1 MSSPRGGAAAGVAAA
16 LCVLLLPSTA
26 AAHPQAD
33 GAPGSAAPSY
43 RPAEGAVPVTGAAR
57 SVDGP
62 EMERAKIYSDTIAPG
77 QKKYYRV
84 RLDDTSN
91 AFVSTVLAP
100 PPGSR
105 SGILD
110 GIQVSLTSTDG
121 RPCSSSP
128 AVYFGGETARPIA
141 GYASRHIGDDS
152 SSPCQE
158 AGDYL
163 YTVAWAGT
171 KAGGGEK
178 WPIELRYMAEPGLK
192 PGADEPEVPTG
203 WSSKAPSPSGGAAQK
218 VSGGTGFND
227 AAAVDDGAWRDD
239 IQPGESRFYKVPVA
253 WGQQLFLRAQL
264 ANSTSDS
271 SVFTVNGLR
280 LALYNT
286 ARGRVS
292 DKSTGYTGAPTGV
305 DLGTAPAAYA
315 NRFEPDSAEAAM
327 RFQGWYYIQV
337 TLDPKVPS
345 SVPMTLNVGVEGTAQ
360 QGPPYD
366 GDAEAAGFG
375 IGGSGPGSGANPTM
389 RAVGFAGI
397 GVGTVLV
404 LGLGAWQL
412 LSRRSRRPTDG
423 SAEGDAAYS
432 R

>member
-1 MSSPRGGAAAGVAAA
+1 MSRPRGGAAAGVVAA

-33 GAPGSAAPSY
+33 DAPGSAAPSY
-43 RPAEGAVPVTGAAR
+43 RPADGSTPVTGAES

-62 EMERAKIYSDTIAPG
+62 ELERAKIYSDTIAPG

-84 RLDDTSN
+84 RLDDTSS

-100 PPGSR
+100 PPGSE

-110 GIQVSLTSTDG
+110 GIQVSLASTDG
-121 RPCSSSP
+121 TPCGSSP
-128 AVYFGGETARPIA
+128 AVYFGGDTARPIA
-141 GYASRHIGDDS
+141 GYASRRIGDQS
-152 SSPCQE
+152 SACQE

-163 YTVAWAGT
+163 YTVAWAGSKT
-171 KAGGGEK
+171 GGGAK
-178 WPIELRYMAEPGLK
+178 WPIELTYMAEPGLK
-192 PGADEPEVPTG
+192 PGAAEPEAPTG
-203 WSSKAPSPSGGAAQK
+203 WSSKAPSPSGGTAQK

-264 ANSTSDS
+264 ANATSGTS
-271 SVFTVNGLR
+271 AFTVNGLR

-315 NRFEPDSAEAAM
+315 NRFASDSGEAAM
-327 RFQGWYYIQV
+327 RFQGWYYVQV
-337 TLDPKVPS
+337 TLDPKVPGA
-345 SVPMTLNVGVEGTAQ
+345 VPLTLDVGIEGAAQ
-360 QGPPYD
+360 KGPAYD
-366 GDAEAAGFG
+366 GDASAAGFG
-375 IGGSGPGSGANPTM
+375 LGDAGPGSGEDLTM
-389 RAVGFAGI
+389 RVIGVAGI
-397 GVGTVLV
+397 GLGTVLV
-404 LGLGAWQL
+404 LGLGAWYL
-412 LSRRSRRPTDG
+412 LGRRVRPADDRTDT
-423 SAEGDAAYS
+423 AAAYS

>member
-1 MSSPRGGAAAGVAAA
+1 MSRPRGGAAAGVAAA
-16 LCVLLLPSTA
+16 LCVLLLPSAATA
-26 AAHPQAD
+26 APRAD
-33 GAPGSAAPSY
+33 DAPGGAARSY
-43 RPAEGAVPVTGAAR
+43 RPAEGAVPVTGAES

-62 EMERAKIYSDTIAPG
+62 ELERAKIYSDTIAPG

-84 RLDDTSN
+84 RLDDTSH
-91 AFVSTVLAP
+91 AYVSTVLAP
-100 PPGSR
+100 PPGSK
-105 SGILD
+105 SAILD
-110 GIQVSLTSTDG
+110 GIQVTLTSPDG
-121 RPCSSSP
+121 TTCGSSP
-128 AVYFGGETARPIA
+128 AAYFGGETARTIA
-141 GYASRHIGDDS
+141 SYASRRIKDS
-152 SSPCQE
+152 TTPCQE

-171 KAGGGEK
+171 KAGGGAK
-178 WPIELRYMAEPGLK
+178 WPIELTYMAEPGLK
-192 PGADEPEVPTG
+192 PGADQPSAPTG
-203 WSSKAPSPSGGAAQK
+203 WSSKAPSPSGGSPQK

-227 AAAVDDGAWRDD
+227 AAAVEGGAWRDD
-239 IQPGESRFYKVPVA
+239 IRPGESRFYRVPVA

-264 ANSTSDS
+264 ANATSDAS
-271 SVFTVNGLR
+271 FFTVNGLR
-280 LALYNT
+280 LSLYNT
-286 ARGRVS
+286 ARGPVA

-315 NRFEPDSAEAAM
+315 NRFEVGTDGAAAM
-327 RFQGWYYIQV
+327 RFQGWYYVQV

-375 IGGSGPGSGANPTM
+375 LGSSVPGSGPNSTM
-389 RAVGFAGI
+389 RAIGFAGI
-397 GVGTVLV
+397 GLGTVLV

-412 LSRRSRRPTDG
+412 VSRRRRPAG
-423 SAEGDAAYS
+423 GHAEGNAAYS